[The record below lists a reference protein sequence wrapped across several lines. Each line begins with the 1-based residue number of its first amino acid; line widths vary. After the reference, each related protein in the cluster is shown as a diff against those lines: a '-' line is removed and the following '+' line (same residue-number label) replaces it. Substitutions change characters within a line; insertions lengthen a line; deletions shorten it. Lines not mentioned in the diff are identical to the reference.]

1 MNTKR
6 FLLASLAVFV
16 SLQILDMIIHGP
28 LLGSAYEN
36 LKEVWRPDM
45 ADVMWVMFVT
55 SAVFSLVFVFI
66 FTKGYEGKGIMEGI
80 RYGFWMGLIVIF
92 VGSFNQFAVYPI
104 PYGLTWQW
112 IIYGMIELMIV
123 GAVTALIYKPSK

>member
-1 MNTKR
+1 
-6 FLLASLAVFV
+6 
-16 SLQILDMIIHGP
+16 
-28 LLGSAYEN
+28 
-36 LKEVWRPDM
+36 M

-55 SAVFSLVFVFI
+55 GAVFSLVFVFI
-66 FTKGYEGKGIMEGI
+66 FTKGYEGKGVMEGI
-80 RYGFWMGLIVIF
+80 RYGFWIGLIVSF
-92 VGSFNQFAVYPI
+92 VGSFNQFTVYPI